1 MNEDRPTLSL
11 RERDRR
17 WGLVRGMMR
26 ENDLDCLVLA
36 GLSGRE
42 AYEGY
47 LTNDT
52 ASGIVVF
59 PLEGDPIYLVWSST
73 RVFKNMQ
80 GSLTGGASWIENWQ
94 ENWRVGATGPGLV
107 AALQGKGFDSATI
120 GVVGIEAAAPQ
131 QLEGYIPYKTWTYV
145 LNHLPGAR
153 FVEVSRA
160 FAELML
166 VKSGEE
172 LAVVRHGA
180 MIGERACEALLQ
192 ASRPGASEA
201 EIAAAVIKEIVGRGA
216 GTRGAS
222 FILQTGA
229 ENLSWGPP
237 AWMYEARA
245 PRRVQEGDLVMAEV
259 FQVYGG
265 LETQEQ
271 MCVSLRPVHAVN
283 QECAAVARRAYEVG
297 LRELRPGKRF
307 LEVAEAMEVPI
318 AEAGCWH
325 LTPLIHSINPLV
337 WIGPT
342 NVGIQQL
349 PGIENYR
356 GITRPYYPTDDFT
369 IKSGM
374 VFELEPNA
382 CIGQHR
388 VNIGGTVIVTEDGV
402 EELNSIS
409 TEMRI
414 AD

>member
-1 MNEDRPTLSL
+1 
-11 RERDRR
+11 
-17 WGLVRGMMR
+17 MR
-26 ENDLDCLVLA
+26 QIPPWMKAAQDKDPEFCN
-36 GLSGRE
+36 
-42 AYEGY
+42 
-47 LTNDT
+47 
-52 ASGIVVF
+52 IV
-59 PLEGDPIYLVWSST
+59 S
-73 RVFKNMQ
+73 
-80 GSLTGGASWIENWQ
+80 
-94 ENWRVGATGPGLV
+94 
-107 AALQGKGFDSATI
+107 ALMDKANS
-120 GVVGIEAAAPQ
+120 
-131 QLEGYIPYKTWTYV
+131 
-145 LNHLPGAR
+145 PGALDAKTKTLITMAIDAAIGQR
-153 FVEVSRA
+153 DG
-160 FAELML
+160 
-166 VKSGEE
+166 VKS
-172 LAVVRHGA
+172 LAA
-180 MIGERACEALLQ
+180 RARSQ
-192 ASRPGASEA
+192 GASEA

-402 EELNSIS
+402 ERCFTSARRSRS
-409 TEMRI
+409 TFLRPARAPMAQPYPLCARSYLYR
-414 AD
+414 